1 MFAFIVAIIMELM
14 DYLLSTL
21 FGTKSFNII
30 HNIFKVKNPFPK
42 VNISLSSKNEGVRL
56 NNMKISSNSE
66 IL

>member
-1 MFAFIVAIIMELM
+1 M

-30 HNIFKVKNPFPK
+30 QIIFKVKNPFPK